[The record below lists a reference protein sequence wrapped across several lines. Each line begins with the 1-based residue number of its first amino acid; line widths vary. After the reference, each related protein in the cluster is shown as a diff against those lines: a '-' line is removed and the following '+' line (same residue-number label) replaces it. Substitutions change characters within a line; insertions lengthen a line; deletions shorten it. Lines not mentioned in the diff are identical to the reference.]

1 MHFRIVK
8 KTDEKS
14 TQNAKGKDVLSL
26 FKGLL
31 EAFLLLVC
39 PFKLNKN
46 AMPVFL

>member
-31 EAFLLLVC
+31 EALLLVR